1 MQYHDLITNA
11 VPWAPTSD
19 MWVDVNN
26 NHIVYFKLT
35 TDQLAAAHTIRI
47 GMTEGYINGR
57 PKITVNSWDSGT
69 TANPNEGSTRS
80 LTVGTYRGNNVML
93 SWDVPASA
101 FTQSTTAW
109 QVLTITVISGE
120 TGTGYLSPGISID
133 CVDMLA

>member
-1 MQYHDLITNA
+1 MLIREL
-11 VPWAPTSD
+11 D

-35 TDQLAAAHTIRI
+35 DAQLASDHTIRI

-69 TANPNEGSTRS
+69 TANTGQASTRS

-93 SWDVPASA
+93 TWDVPSSA
-101 FTQSTTAW
+101 FTQSTSTW
-109 QVLTITVISGE
+109 QVLTITVISGDS
-120 TGTGYLSPGISID
+120 GSAYLSPGISID
-133 CVDMLA
+133 CVDMLE